1 MRRTAAQVLLRAAP
15 RRGPLPV
22 MPRIVPMIARWSP
35 VVSGRT
41 ALPILQVDLHQP
53 HAFVVL
59 YGARRYRCT
68 AHR

>member
-1 MRRTAAQVLLRAAP
+1 
-15 RRGPLPV
+15 
-22 MPRIVPMIARWSP
+22 MPRIVPPGGTRGTMFVDLVRALRELPPRWSP